1 MIETS
6 WMQRAA
12 TTQSERLRLFALN
25 GSKEL
30 GEKIAASLGCE
41 LAAHEVYARRK
52 IIRMLFLRLN
62 AKQAGKFVLPLP
74 D

>member
-1 MIETS
+1 MMDSS

-30 GEKIAASLGCE
+30 GEKIATSPQRAQL
-41 LAAHEVYARRK
+41 
-52 IIRMLFLRLN
+52 
-62 AKQAGKFVLPLP
+62 
-74 D
+74 